1 MSSLSHF
8 QGIQLLEVAQKITS
22 FVCTNRI
29 NLLHLIIVA
38 KGLLKFSML
47 MLIKQNSLSLLRN
60 LAHLTF
66 GDLLIALSTNVNL
79 LYGPKVLFSASDKVK
94 LFAENFSKNSN
105 FDDSDM
111 YRTNLKMRN
120 ITVTPKLVKKVI
132 TNLDSSKA
140 CCPDYILVVVLKN
153 CEPELSYILA
163 ELFNMCLF
171 PDFWKVE
178 GLIGG
183 SCI

>member
-1 MSSLSHF
+1 MSSLTHF
-8 QGIQLLEVAQKITS
+8 HGIQLLEVAQKITS

-38 KGLLKFSML
+38 KGFLKLSVL
-47 MLIKQNSLSLLRN
+47 MLIKQKSLSLLRN

-66 GDLLIALSTNVNL
+66 GDLLITLSTNVNL

-111 YRTNLKMRN
+111 YRTNLKMHN

-132 TNLDSSKA
+132 TNLSSKA
-140 CCPDYILVVVLKN
+140 CCPDCILVVVLKN

-163 ELFNMCLF
+163 ELFNMCRF

>member
-1 MSSLSHF
+1 MSILTHF
-8 QGIQLLEVAQKITS
+8 HGIQLLEVAQKITS

-38 KGLLKFSML
+38 KGFLKLSVL
-47 MLIKQNSLSLLRN
+47 ILIKQKSLSLLRN

-111 YRTNLKMRN
+111 YRTNLKMHN

-132 TNLDSSKA
+132 TNLSSKA
-140 CCPDYILVVVLKN
+140 CCPDCILVVVLKN

-163 ELFNMCLF
+163 ELFNMCRF